1 MALVFELYPDEPYN
15 DFYVED
21 IRVELTQIRHEFNFK
36 LKVYKPALQTVHE
49 ITDMRAEEILPGVR
63 VSAGDKADTG
73 RHGVKVVIEA
83 PRRIRVDRG
92 TVYRQRQKERGGNSA
107 P

>member
-21 IRVELTQIRHEFNFK
+21 VRVTLESIRHEFNYK
-36 LKVYKPALQTVHE
+36 LKVWSPNLHTVVE
-49 ITDMRAEEILPGVR
+49 VTDQRAVEILPGVR
-63 VSAGDKADTG
+63 VSAGDGADIAK
-73 RHGVKVVIEA
+73 HAVKVAIEA

-92 TVYRQRQKERGGNSA
+92 TVYRERQKGNIKA
-107 P
+107 TT

>member
-21 IRVELTQIRHEFNFK
+21 VRVELISVRHEFCFR
-36 LKVYKPALQTVHE
+36 LKVFKPAIHTVHE
-49 ITDMRAEEILPGVR
+49 ITDVRAEEILPGVR
-63 VSAGDKADTG
+63 VSAGDKADIQK
-73 RHGVKVVIEA
+73 HGVKVVIEA

-92 TVYRQRQKERGGNSA
+92 TVYRQRQSEGKGNT
-107 P
+107 

>member
-1 MALVFELYPDEPYN
+1 MALVFELYPDEGYN

-21 IRVELTQIRHEFNFK
+21 VRVTLESIRHEFNFK
-36 LKVYKPALQTVHE
+36 LKVHKPNIHTLHE

-63 VSAGDKADTG
+63 VSAGTGADIS
-73 RHGVKVVIEA
+73 RHGVKVAIEA

-92 TVYRQRQKERGGNSA
+92 SVYRERNGTQQA
-107 P
+107 T